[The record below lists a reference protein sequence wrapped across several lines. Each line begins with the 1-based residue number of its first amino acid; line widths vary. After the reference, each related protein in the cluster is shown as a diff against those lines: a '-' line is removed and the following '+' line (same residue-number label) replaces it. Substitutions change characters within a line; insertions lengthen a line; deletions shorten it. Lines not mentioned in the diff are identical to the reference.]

1 MWIPQCAQ
9 CFLHFWRYNN
19 IPWKPV
25 CHWDFDILMWLL
37 PSWCDFLPT
46 RCYMGLMWLLPNW
59 CDLNPSLV
67 HSLEVWLVFV
77 VKLFTILRSWFRKTF
92 APEGLL
98 AFWTTT
104 HARWPT
110 RIRILSLCGSGFAA
124 RQFLGLQPLKVLLRA
139 GVEPEQSVWKWVFN
153 FQFWHPNGEKT
164 RGEAYCSMYI
174 CRAPLFCTQGSWG
187 VCFLYLFVIFVFQSR
202 FLAYVAFLALCGFLA
217 FFLSGF
223 LVFFGFCGFLAV
235 CCNYRAATSK
245 TSIKRTK
252 GQWQCSLRQARSKKV
267 IYRNTLTKI
276 QRNYLYPTRFCL
288 NLLSICSQFACCA
301 SKTTWVQVLSFCLGE
316 LHPPPIPPP
325 LNCFLN
331 PSLHTCTYTTLH
343 AHTHIYIW
351 YV

>member
-1 MWIPQCAQ
+1 MWLSSNSLLHGVDVTSAQ
-9 CFLHFWRYNN
+9 
-19 IPWKPV
+19 
-25 CHWDFDILMWLL
+25 LMWLKPFASTFIGSMVGFCCETL
-37 PSWCDFLPT
+37 HHFAILISKNIRT
-46 RCYMGLMWLLPNW
+46 RGPFGL
-59 CDLNPSLV
+59 LNP
-67 HSLEVWLVFV
+67 
-77 VKLFTILRSWFRKTF
+77 
-92 APEGLL
+92 
-98 AFWTTT
+98 TT

-110 RIRILSLCGSGFAA
+110 SIRILSLYGSGFAA

-139 GVEPEQSVWKWVFN
+139 GVEPEQSVWPWVFN

-187 VCFLYLFVIFVFQSR
+187 VCFWYLFVIFVFQSR

-343 AHTHIYIW
+343 THTHIYIYIDMYRYW
-351 YV
+351 YSDIYIYYVCMYVCM